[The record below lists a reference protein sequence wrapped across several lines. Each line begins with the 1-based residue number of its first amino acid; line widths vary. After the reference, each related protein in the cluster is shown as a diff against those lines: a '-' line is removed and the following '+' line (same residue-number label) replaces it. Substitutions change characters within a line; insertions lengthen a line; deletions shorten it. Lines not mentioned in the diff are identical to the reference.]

1 MFVEK
6 GNGSAEEE
14 GSCYTRR
21 RSGRIIA
28 LVIKTCVHP
37 SHSWRLCVEDSKRPR
52 PPPLKGTFCAT
63 FQSEKDVLIISADCR
78 GRHPRTRTQDP
89 SGALQS
95 RKKKG
100 VRLSVFEACA
110 MQIKTIY
117 EKAILR
123 YPNHTTQDRVSD
135 LLQPVIQKLEQRLSY
150 PGQTR
155 LITADEC
162 AGVARSAWLFWFTI
176 IVSKKEERK
185 KKHIGF
191 NAL

>member
-1 MFVEK
+1 MFLLYLRI
-6 GNGSAEEE
+6 AEVAIP
-14 GSCYTRR
+14 GP
-21 RSGRIIA
+21 A
-28 LVIKTCVHP
+28 PKTPAEHF
-37 SHSWRLCVEDSKRPR
+37 RA
-52 PPPLKGTFCAT
+52 G
-63 FQSEKDVLIISADCR
+63 
-78 GRHPRTRTQDP
+78 
-89 SGALQS
+89 
-95 RKKKG
+95 KKG

-150 PGQTR
+150 QGQTR

-185 KKHIGF
+185 KHIGF